1 MDPLSA
7 VSLAS
12 AVIQIVDFS
21 TKVLSRTKEIYTSTD
36 DTFQNATSL
45 EDATANINEL
55 LVELEDKTSVNHGK
69 SGRQAADKQLVRLAQ
84 DSIDIANTLRTT
96 LDGLRHKRH
105 GGKRNAFDQGLRSV
119 LQQKKIVDIADRLDA
134 IRKQVDTA
142 ILFSLR

>member
-7 VSLAS
+7 LSLAS
-12 AVIQIVDFS
+12 AVIQIADFS

-36 DTFQNATSL
+36 DTFQNAKSL
-45 EDATANINEL
+45 EAATANISEL
-55 LVELEDKTSVNHGK
+55 LVELEDKTSVNHRR
-69 SGRQAADKQLVRLAQ
+69 SGRQTADKQLVRLAH

-96 LDGLRHKRH
+96 LDGLRHKKDD
-105 GGKRNAFDQGLRSV
+105 GKRNAFDQGLRSV
-119 LQQKKIVDIADRLDA
+119 LQQEKIVEIADRLDA